1 MKLKYTLRGFG
12 LGIIITACL
21 MGAYSRNAVAK
32 ARVNVLK
39 QYGLG
44 GETTNIEEESS
55 QEESSQ
61 EDGTSKE
68 NPNEVSTNARNEDIE
83 SEINSVVE
91 SAKTEEIM
99 SDSNIDAPE
108 SSEATES
115 VLQQTPENIDESQQE
130 STPETSSDNV
140 IVVEPTDT
148 TNTAQGQ
155 TIQITVVSGD
165 DSGTVSRK
173 LSNAGIIESASE
185 FDAFLI
191 QHGYDKSIN
200 PGTKTIDTTDS
211 WQQIA
216 EKLTRK

>member
-44 GETTNIEEESS
+44 GEAANAEEESS
-55 QEESSQ
+55 QEESEALQ
-61 EDGTSKE
+61 GNTD
-68 NPNEVSTNARNEDIE
+68 EVSTDMRDNDIE
-83 SEINSVVE
+83 SEINSAIE
-91 SAKTEEIM
+91 SAKTEETQSNSN
-99 SDSNIDAPE
+99 SDTPESNAVTEPESQQIPINIDENQQESMPE
-108 SSEATES
+108 SSSE
-115 VLQQTPENIDESQQE
+115 
-130 STPETSSDNV
+130 NV

-148 TNTAQGQ
+148 STVQGQ

-200 PGTKTIDTTDS
+200 PGTKTINTTDS

>member
-44 GETTNIEEESS
+44 GEATNLEEESS
-55 QEESSQ
+55 QEESSK
-61 EDGTSKE
+61 EEETLKE
-68 NPNEVSTNARNEDIE
+68 NPDEVSTDARNEEIE

-91 SAKTEEIM
+91 SAKTEE
-99 SDSNIDAPE
+99 NLPE
-108 SSEATES
+108 SGETTDSA
-115 VLQQTPENIDESQQE
+115 LQQIPENIDESQQG
-130 STPETSSDNV
+130 STPEASSDNV

-148 TNTAQGQ
+148 TQGQ

>member
-32 ARVNVLK
+32 VRVNVLK

-44 GETTNIEEESS
+44 GEAANAEEGSS
-55 QEESSQ
+55 QEESEALQ
-61 EDGTSKE
+61 ENAD
-68 NPNEVSTNARNEDIE
+68 EVSTDMRDNDIE
-83 SEINSVVE
+83 AEINSAVE
-91 SAKTEEIM
+91 SAKTEESM
-99 SDSNIDAPE
+99 SNSDIDVLQSN
-108 SSEATES
+108 EATES
-115 VLQQTPENIDESQQE
+115 TLQQRPENIDESQQE
-130 STPETSSDNV
+130 STPEASSENV

-200 PGTKTIDTTDS
+200 PGTKTINTTDS

>member
-44 GETTNIEEESS
+44 GEAANAEEESS
-55 QEESSQ
+55 QEESEALQ
-61 EDGTSKE
+61 GNTD
-68 NPNEVSTNARNEDIE
+68 EVSTDMRDNDIE
-83 SEINSVVE
+83 SEINSAIE
-91 SAKTEEIM
+91 SAKTEETQSN
-99 SDSNIDAPE
+99 SDSDTPESNAVTEPESQQIPINIDENQQESMPE
-108 SSEATES
+108 SSSE
-115 VLQQTPENIDESQQE
+115 
-130 STPETSSDNV
+130 NV

-148 TNTAQGQ
+148 STVQGQ

-200 PGTKTIDTTDS
+200 PGTKTINTTDS

>member
-44 GETTNIEEESS
+44 GEATNLEEESS
-55 QEESSQ
+55 QEESSK
-61 EDGTSKE
+61 EEETSKE
-68 NPNEVSTNARNEDIE
+68 NPDEVSTDARNEDIE

-91 SAKTEEIM
+91 SAKTEE
-99 SDSNIDAPE
+99 NLPE
-108 SSEATES
+108 SSEAAES
-115 VLQQTPENIDESQQE
+115 SLQQIPETIDEGQQEPTPED
-130 STPETSSDNV
+130 SSDNV

-148 TNTAQGQ
+148 TSTAQGQ